1 MTDLRDFLNKYV
13 NVNLRRVIV
22 SNARKK
28 DGISKIQVRPIQ
40 MKNGIFYQV
49 TRTLGPKEIHE
60 NYEKEALVSYLC
72 CQMTEKLGASL
83 KEIDIKASVTRHF
96 EDIGTT
102 FLSTM

>member
-40 MKNGIFYQV
+40 MK
-49 TRTLGPKEIHE
+49 
-60 NYEKEALVSYLC
+60 
-72 CQMTEKLGASL
+72 TE
-83 KEIDIKASVTRHF
+83 
-96 EDIGTT
+96 
-102 FLSTM
+102 FLSGNKDVRA